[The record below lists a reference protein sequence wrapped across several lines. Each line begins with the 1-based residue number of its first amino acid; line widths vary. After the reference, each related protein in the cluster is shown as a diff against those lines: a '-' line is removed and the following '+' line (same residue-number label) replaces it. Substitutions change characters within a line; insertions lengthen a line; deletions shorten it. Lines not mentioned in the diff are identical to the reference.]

1 VLAPHS
7 NAKCKTR
14 KVNRNRGSGGWEA

>member
-14 KVNRNRGSGGWEA
+14 KVNRNRGSGAWEA